1 MGLVHLVVLIGLII
15 NFHKEIFFKKN
26 NYFFFTLNIF
36 LFYFIP
42 IIYGWISQPAIHE
55 RYIIFVT
62 IPLLI
67 LISSLIFEIKSSK
80 IKYLYI
86 IIFVVITFANHFTEN
101 TFKQFY
107 KITERYKPNFVE
119 VYKYINSTE
128 IKNIYF
134 DLSNLKTK
142 ESEIIFSAYSNYSN
156 YLFNSNDF
164 DIQILDK
171 IDNSNNF
178 DGFWSI
184 CLFGEEWCNFNNNKY
199 EVSNTKKFFKLHIK
213 LYLKKS

>member
-1 MGLVHLVVLIGLII
+1 
-15 NFHKEIFFKKN
+15 
-26 NYFFFTLNIF
+26 
-36 LFYFIP
+36 
-42 IIYGWISQPAIHE
+42 
-55 RYIIFVT
+55 
-62 IPLLI
+62 
-67 LISSLIFEIKSSK
+67 
-80 IKYLYI
+80 
-86 IIFVVITFANHFTEN
+86 
-101 TFKQFY
+101 
-107 KITERYKPNFVE
+107 
-119 VYKYINSTE
+119 
-128 IKNIYF
+128 NIYF
-134 DLSNLKTK
+134 DLSNLKTE